1 MVFVCAILV
10 ADWLVRLLI
19 YPLTFANKYQRTAQS
34 DLEVLELS
42 HSSSSS
48 LTPPFLFTLPLVFQT
63 SFSFFH
69 LVICKSKKTTSIAT
83 TFPHFSTSFTSFSLP
98 SLPPHLSLPFP
109 FLHFLSLLYFTSSH
123 SLSPPLFHK
132 IFSSTATNHNKQTN
146 KSTFQLTKCPFLL
159 LT

>member
-98 SLPPHLSLPFP
+98 SLPLITL
-109 FLHFLSLLYFTSSH
+109 LHFF
-123 SLSPPLFHK
+123 SLSFPSTLSQDLFFNRHK
-132 IFSSTATNHNKQTN
+132 PQQTN
-146 KSTFQLTKCPFLL
+146 KQKYFSADKVPFSSFDLNKD
-159 LT
+159 